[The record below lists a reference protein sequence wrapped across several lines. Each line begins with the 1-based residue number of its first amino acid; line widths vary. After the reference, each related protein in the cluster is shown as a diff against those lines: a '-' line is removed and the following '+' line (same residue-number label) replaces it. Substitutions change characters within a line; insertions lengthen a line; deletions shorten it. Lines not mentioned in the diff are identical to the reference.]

1 MVLKV
6 VSMLM
11 GAVAVVGLAAAK
23 DGASGAL
30 TGLVA
35 VLVLAVS
42 VGGGFW
48 VTTWVL
54 ALAQRTEAAEAAE
67 ASSVPAPGPDGTP
80 PVPPPPPPAPV
91 PAPPAPGDPAPGDPT
106 GGDPTGGA
114 PTVAAGE
121 AGLRG
126 GTWIGYLER
135 FAVTGLIL
143 VGYPAGIAIL
153 VAIKGLG
160 RYSELKANTGASE
173 RFVVGTLASMVWA
186 SGLGVLG
193 LVLIG

>member
-6 VSMLM
+6 LSMLV
-11 GAVAVVGLAAAK
+11 GAAAVVGLAAAK
-23 DGASGAL
+23 DGADGAL

-35 VLVLAVS
+35 VAVLAVS

-67 ASSVPAPGPDGTP
+67 ASATPAPGPDGTP
-80 PVPPPPPPAPV
+80 PVPPPPPPV
-91 PAPPAPGDPAPGDPT
+91 PAPPAPGDPAGGEPT
-106 GGDPTGGA
+106 LG
-114 PTVAAGE
+114 AGE

-173 RFVVGTLASMVWA
+173 RFVVGTLASTVWA
-186 SGLGVLG
+186 AGLGFLG